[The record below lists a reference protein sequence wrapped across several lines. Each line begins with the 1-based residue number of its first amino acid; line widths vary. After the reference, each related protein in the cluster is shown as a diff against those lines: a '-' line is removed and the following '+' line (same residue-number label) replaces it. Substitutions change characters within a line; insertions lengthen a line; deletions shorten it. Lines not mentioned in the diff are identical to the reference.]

1 MDRNAGEGIAYNRFH
16 TAAMCSPTRAA
27 LLTGRNHHC
36 VGAGQIAELANNWEG
51 YSGVQPKTS
60 AMVAEVLKD
69 YG

>member
-1 MDRNAGEGIAYNRFH
+1 M
-16 TAAMCSPTRAA
+16 
-27 LLTGRNHHC
+27 LTGRNHHC